1 VSPESVT
8 KISEQLG
15 VVFTQ
20 EGLPKLAPLESI
32 GLVDGSPVPVSLFPN
47 QANTGLVVEGSGF
60 TISLSAYSKNGE
72 APNLNSDGRLV
83 LDAKSMASFSGTG
96 FAPNTKVV
104 IWLFS
109 EPYELG
115 SVLTDSFGSF
125 EGNLPLPSDIPVG
138 DHTVQLNGLTPN
150 GEDRSVSVGVVVA
163 DDAVSVLNILSEIIF
178 ALVFLGGVTFFW
190 FLLFRRRDRKDE
202 RSASFRARDI
212 GYQPGS

>member
-1 VSPESVT
+1 VSPESVAR
-8 KISEQLG
+8 ISEQLG

-47 QANTGLVVEGSGF
+47 QTNTGLVVEGSGF
-60 TISLSAYSKNGE
+60 TISLSAYSENGE

-83 LDAKSMASFSGTG
+83 LEAKSMASFSGSG

-109 EPYELG
+109 EPHELG
-115 SVLTDSFGSF
+115 SVITDSSGSF
-125 EGNLPLPSDIPVG
+125 EGNLPLPSEIPVG

-150 GEDRSVSVGVVVA
+150 GEARSVSVGVVVA
-163 DDAVSVLNILSEIIF
+163 DDAVSLLNYLPEILL
-178 ALVFLGGVTFFW
+178 ALVLVGGVTFLW

-202 RSASFRARDI
+202 HPESFRSRDI
-212 GYQPGS
+212 GYQPGA